1 MRSAAYPVRL
11 AHAGKTTL
19 AYQIT
24 RLKSFQ
30 SANRLGPSS
39 WPIAVIA
46 MPYELTEGAHHRL
59 WWQNSAGSFHAFW
72 WCIHCDDTRR
82 HLARA
87 NDHHPLWQ
95 QRSAGWF
102 TKWLCAHGDDLRSD
116 KRPAR
121 SRSSQKCLLHID
133 DVWSD
138 P

>member
-1 MRSAAYPVRL
+1 MMAAGIWRAVTRSAAYPVPL

-59 WWQNSAGSFHAFW
+59 WWQNSAGWVQAIRRRTHGN
-72 WCIHCDDTRR
+72 DTRR
-82 HLARA
+82 YLA
-87 NDHHPLWQ
+87 
-95 QRSAGWF
+95 
-102 TKWLCAHGDDLRSD
+102 
-116 KRPAR
+116 
-121 SRSSQKCLLHID
+121 
-133 DVWSD
+133 
-138 P
+138 